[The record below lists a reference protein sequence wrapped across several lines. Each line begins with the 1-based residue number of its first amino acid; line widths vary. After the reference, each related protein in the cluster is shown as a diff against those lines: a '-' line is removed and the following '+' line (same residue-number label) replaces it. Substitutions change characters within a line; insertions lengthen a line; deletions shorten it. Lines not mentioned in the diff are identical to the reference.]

1 MISIKCFHKLDN
13 SYIKIWND
21 FIASSR
27 NGVFLFNRHY
37 MDYHADRFTDA
48 SLMFYKN
55 DDLIA
60 VLPANANDK
69 ILNSHGGLTFGGL
82 VVSNKFSAAD
92 AIAAFEALREHLY
105 QNGFETL
112 VYKPIPH
119 IYHQIPAEEDLYAL
133 FKLGA
138 KAVRMDVSTTIK
150 QSNRLAL
157 AKGRKHSI
165 AKAKK
170 ANVQI
175 EKSTRYDVF
184 WEMLTNNLAQRHE
197 AKPTHSLEEI
207 ELLASRFKEI
217 ELYLAYIDG
226 KAVAGVLM
234 YVYGQVAHTQYI
246 ALNDHAR
253 ETGALDFLLENLISV
268 EYANKPYFNFGIS
281 TYNNGQS
288 FNEGLS
294 AQKEMFG
301 GRTTILQHLELEIK

>member
-1 MISIKCFHKLDN
+1 MISIKSFEKLECSHFKLWDE
-13 SYIKIWND
+13 

-60 VLPANANDK
+60 VLPANAKDK
-69 ILNSHGGLTFGGL
+69 TLNSHGGLTFGGL

-92 AIAAFEALREHLY
+92 AIASFEALREHLY

-138 KAVRMDVSTTIK
+138 KPVRMDVSTTIK
-150 QSNRLAL
+150 QTHRLAL

-217 ELYLAYIDG
+217 QLYLSYIDG

-234 YVYGQVAHTQYI
+234 YDYGQVAHTQYI

-253 ETGALDFLLENLISV
+253 ETGALDFLLEHLISV

-281 TYNNGQS
+281 TYNNGQA
-288 FNEGLS
+288 FNEGLA